1 MMIPSQPATNWALL
15 PWRRV
20 DVFVG
25 LLLVVVGF
33 FTVAAALIAQGG
45 DPSVDS
51 SAALGGAIAT
61 GAFEVWLGVIVLWL
75 AKRRG
80 ISGFDLGFD
89 APPQWRHVSTG
100 VLGAWSLILIWGV
113 GVALVQHFTGADLGW
128 LSEGNA
134 LPESSARTSAVW
146 VALGLTIV
154 VAAPLCEE
162 LFFRGFLFR
171 AFETL
176 RGTGAGYAF
185 SGAGFALM
193 HFNVSVVIPFLAIG
207 VLFAWTYRRSGSI
220 WTPIAAHAIFNAVSF
235 AVTVAGAAS

>member
-1 MMIPSQPATNWALL
+1 MQQTPAPTWTLL

-20 DVFVG
+20 DVVLG
-25 LLLVVVGF
+25 LLLVVGGF
-33 FTVAAALIAQGG
+33 LTVVAALLAIGG
-45 DPSVDS
+45 DPSVDT
-51 SAALGGAIAT
+51 SAALGSAVAT
-61 GAFEVWLGVIVLWL
+61 GGFEVWLGVIVLLL

-80 ISGFDLGFD
+80 IGGADLGFD
-89 APPQWRHVSTG
+89 APLSWRHVSTG
-100 VLGAWSLILIWGV
+100 VLGAWSVILVWGV
-113 GVALVQHFTGADLGW
+113 GIALLQEILGRDLGW
-128 LSEGNA
+128 LAEGNA

-171 AFETL
+171 AFEAL
-176 RGTGAGYAF
+176 RGTGAGYLF

-193 HFNVSVVIPFLAIG
+193 HFNVSVVVPFFVIG

>member
-1 MMIPSQPATNWALL
+1 MQSQPAPNWTLL
-15 PWRRV
+15 PWRRL

-25 LLLVVVGF
+25 LLLVVGGF
-33 FTVAAALIAQGG
+33 LTVAAALIAQGG

-61 GAFEVWLGVIVLWL
+61 GVFEVWLGVIVLWL

-80 ISGFDLGFD
+80 ISGLDLGFD
-89 APPQWRHVSTG
+89 AAPQWRHVSTG
-100 VLGAWSLILIWGV
+100 VLGAWSIILVWGV
-113 GVALVQHFTGADLGW
+113 GIAILQEILGRDLGW

-171 AFETL
+171 AFEAI
-176 RGTGAGYAF
+176 RGVGAGYVF

-193 HFNVSVVIPFLAIG
+193 HFNVSVVIPFFLIG

-220 WTPIAAHAIFNAVSF
+220 WTRIAAHAIFNAVSF